1 MAYSLTTPELS
12 LKINLDRDLLADA
25 EEGSISFWE
34 KDLALLRA
42 CVANSKAYNEKKRL
56 REEAEDAEDTS
67 FEYRSIYFYLPEDH
81 PTGIPNAE
89 ESLQWKDIY
98 AMSKEDFAV

>member
-1 MAYSLTTPELS
+1 MAYSLTTPEPS
-12 LKINLDRDLLADA
+12 IKINLDQDLLADA

-56 REEAEDAEDTS
+56 REDAVLLVTFKLNEIV
-67 FEYRSIYFYLPEDH
+67 FVVYVLNVY
-81 PTGIPNAE
+81 G
-89 ESLQWKDIY
+89 
-98 AMSKEDFAV
+98 

>member
-1 MAYSLTTPELS
+1 MAYSLTTPEPS

-42 CVANSKAYNEKKRL
+42 
-56 REEAEDAEDTS
+56 
-67 FEYRSIYFYLPEDH
+67 
-81 PTGIPNAE
+81 
-89 ESLQWKDIY
+89 
-98 AMSKEDFAV
+98 